1 MAVQSSP
8 SQQPLADHL
17 RMGRNV
23 NAEILSMSALKFYRR
38 MLVFNYYDLAITT
51 VMSALKINMEA

>member
-23 NAEILSMSALKFYRR
+23 NAEILSMSAPILIQSYHLDHVVIRIEHDRTHQNF
-38 MLVFNYYDLAITT
+38 VC
-51 VMSALKINMEA
+51 V